1 MTVTARTAT
10 RHIATV
16 TAGLVA
22 SVLAAL
28 AEEFD
33 DCQVCGEPAAYLY
46 ERIAEDGDEVRA
58 CETCV
63 DRHHLGHVA
72 D

>member
-1 MTVTARTAT
+1 MTTTARTAT
-10 RHIATV
+10 RHIVTV
-16 TAGLVA
+16 TAALVA

-28 AEEFD
+28 AEGFD
-33 DCQVCGEPAAYLY
+33 DCEICGYASAELFD
-46 ERIAEDGDEVRA
+46 RLTEDGDQVRA

-63 DRHHLGHVA
+63 DRHALAYVA